1 MKVRMKRFL
10 FLLVFIS
17 LWTGIASAHARDRS
31 RFFSPP
37 QFGVRVY
44 RDLPYQPTAHERQKL
59 DLYVPENS
67 ERPLPLII
75 WIHGGRWRYGTKE
88 DCPVL
93 PWTREGYVVASI
105 NYRLSQDARFPAQI
119 EDCKAAIRWLRTNA
133 AQYKIDPD
141 RVAAWGGSAGG
152 HLASLLGTTG
162 DVTEWEQG
170 HAAGSSRVQAVIDW
184 FGRADLTQA
193 CTDPVLGDSPSALL
207 IGGSGPGF
215 AELARKASPITH
227 VSADD
232 PPFLIMHG
240 DMDNVVPLSQSRA
253 FAEALRAAGVKVKL
267 VVLKGVGHGGVEFK
281 QPEQAKAID
290 SFLNEVIGRQKT
302 AASGQAMPE

>member
-1 MKVRMKRFL
+1 VKRFL
-10 FLLVFIS
+10 LLLMPII
-17 LWTGIASAHARDRS
+17 LWTGIASAQGRDRS
-31 RFFSPP
+31 RLFSPP
-37 QFGVRVY
+37 RPGVRVY
-44 RDLPYQPTAHERQKL
+44 KDLPYAPGAQQRQKL

-75 WIHGGRWRYGTKE
+75 WIHGGGWRYGSKE

-93 PWTREGYVVASI
+93 PWTGEGYVVASI
-105 NYRLSQDARFPAQI
+105 DYRLSQDACFPAQI
-119 EDCKAAIRWLRTNA
+119 EDCKAAIRWLRTHA
-133 AQYKIDPD
+133 AEYNIDAD

-152 HLASLLGTTG
+152 HLASLLGTAG

-184 FGRADLTQA
+184 FGRADLNQV

-207 IGGSGPGF
+207 LGGSGPGF

-240 DMDNVVPLSQSRA
+240 ERDNVVPLAQSRA
-253 FAEALRAAGVKVKL
+253 FAEALKAAGVKVKL
-267 VVLKGVGHGGVEFK
+267 VVLKGVGHGGLEFM
-281 QPEQAKAID
+281 QPEQTKTID
-290 SFLNEVIGRQKT
+290 SFLNEVLGRQKT
-302 AASGQAMPE
+302 AASGQAMRE